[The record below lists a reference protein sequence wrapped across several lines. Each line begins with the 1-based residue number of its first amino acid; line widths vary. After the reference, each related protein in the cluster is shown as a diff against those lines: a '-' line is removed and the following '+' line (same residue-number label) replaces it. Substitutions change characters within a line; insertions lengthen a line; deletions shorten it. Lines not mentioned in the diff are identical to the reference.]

1 MTIQKKQVVSKEEL
15 KERAIKM
22 ITNPTETEFMMFQ
35 LLKEI
40 FGKVV
45 KTQVV
50 LHPYIVDF
58 LVDRFCLVVEVD
70 GSQHLENKEYD
81 KKRDSWLE
89 KRFRVKVLRIS
100 AEAVRDTGRVK
111 EIRRIIRESANEA
124 ILRFP
129 RLQKAKNQ
137 TKRDWKEHR
146 KAQKLAKTA
155 KEQKD
160 KKKIITIPDPE
171 IEQKRLA
178 YEAIQKERL
187 AKEEAEKKARLERL
201 YARTF

>member
-22 ITNPTETEFMMFQ
+22 IANPTETESMMFQ
-35 LLKEI
+35 LLKDI

-50 LHPYIVDF
+50 LHPYIVDS
-58 LVDRFCLVVEVD
+58 LVDRFCLVAEVD

-100 AEAVRDTGRVK
+100 AEAVRDTGGVK
-111 EIRRIIRESANEA
+111 EIRRIIRE
-124 ILRFP
+124 
-129 RLQKAKNQ
+129 
-137 TKRDWKEHR
+137 
-146 KAQKLAKTA
+146 
-155 KEQKD
+155 
-160 KKKIITIPDPE
+160 
-171 IEQKRLA
+171 
-178 YEAIQKERL
+178 
-187 AKEEAEKKARLERL
+187 
-201 YARTF
+201 